1 MFKSKWYVIVAAL
14 ALLLIVAGCASQAGS
29 EPSTPEQ
36 SSGRAAP
43 TTGAAITESPVATP
57 EVAATET
64 MTATEAITGTTE
76 AAPEA
81 APAASAGAGDM
92 PAQAKAVQTWPVLWD
107 PEIGFEVRYPQ
118 GWLVGEAEV
127 TEQDAPITR
136 VYTLTPANWAEDYAP
151 ILVEVSEGSAADF
164 RKAYIEPTQTEA
176 RQIGPLTY
184 QYETS
189 GSEGS
194 LEHYAVFTSPDTP
207 DLRVVIRDTVTGFT
221 DRAQAHADLAP
232 LVQQV
237 IESFRWR
244 K

>member
-36 SSGRAAP
+36 SSGRVAP

-57 EVAATET
+57 EVAATEA
-64 MTATEAITGTTE
+64 MTGTT
-76 AAPEA
+76 EA
-81 APAASAGAGDM
+81 APAASAGAGEM

-151 ILVEVSEGSAADF
+151 LLVEVSEGSAADF
-164 RKAYIEPTQTEA
+164 RKAYSEPTQTEE